1 MGNACDT
8 GRCCDYKSRPN
19 NGKQSPRSKTEK
31 EPVKNLTGTEP
42 EELEKIQAAACTDEF
57 RALLANL
64 TNSSAPEEHGVVIR
78 GGQVDHARPF
88 LQAPHNSLGWTLS
101 GYSTRPTQEIIDRKT
116 EDFKR
121 AISDYRQL
129 TLQYPDGTEEED
141 TSMYPYLCDV
151 IFGVPS
157 CSCEPKDLVW
167 DNFEGPTVSFDANV
181 YPYQFKTVATT
192 GTKEIDSCQHWN
204 LWYLHTP
211 PDQEIKDPSDEEIDA
226 DVRRELANV
235 VQNNHKKW
243 FSLEKTA
250 RRHHKVD
257 YVWYRNPGMS
267 VPDLFHVQ
275 VFWKVPAEVSPVDE
289 PAAAAEDAAAGEA
302 PAEDHIIYFVQR
314 YRDVEQS

>member
-8 GRCCDYKSRPN
+8 GRCCDYIGRSNKCTHC
-19 NGKQSPRSKTEK
+19 PRSEK
-31 EPVKNLTGTEP
+31 EPVTLTGTEP
-42 EELEKIQAAACTDEF
+42 EELKKIQAAASTDEF
-57 RALLANL
+57 RELLANL

-78 GGQVDHARPF
+78 GGKVDPARPF
-88 LQAPHNSLGWTLS
+88 LQALHNSLGWTLS

-116 EDFKR
+116 SDFER
-121 AISDYRQL
+121 ARSDYRQRM
-129 TLQYPDGTEEED
+129 LQHPDGTEEED
-141 TSMYPYLCDV
+141 NSMYPYLCDV

-157 CSCEPKDLVW
+157 CGCEPKDLMW

-211 PDQEIKDPSDEEIDA
+211 DEEIKNPSDEKIDA
-226 DVRRELANV
+226 DVRQELANV

-243 FSLEKTA
+243 FSREKLA
-250 RRHHKVD
+250 RQHHKVD

-289 PAAAAEDAAAGEA
+289 QAAQTSAENAAAGETPAEDAAAGEA
-302 PAEDHIIYFVQR
+302 ATEMQQR
-314 YRDVEQS
+314 NI